1 MLKAK
6 EVVEAARAEVLEE
19 RLSAAKGR
27 IKIHM
32 KAVEDAKVILH
43 NAERELEDELAAIES
58 GN

>member
-1 MLKAK
+1 MINAIDVIKAAEE
-6 EVVEAARAEVLEE
+6 EVREE
-19 RLSAAKGR
+19 RLEAAKKR

-43 NAERELEDELAAIES
+43 NAERELEDELTAIES